1 MTTTKKS
8 GGRRRMKQMQGLLL
22 LSRLDESPTR
32 HKTKPQRVTVVLQ
45 PQLLE
50 LAYSSLDDQDMLRPL
65 GRIDLRDA
73 KLEQVPDGF
82 IIYEAG
88 NGLRKKFKLQ
98 DKDKATTDAWFLA
111 VYTAI
116 TEYERLPISASEDVG
131 HKFSAV
137 LTSSMRDDHTETVEF
152 ELSCQLVLPAR
163 PVDKPSIKWKAWKTF
178 SELQA
183 FDDELRVSFG
193 AHMTQIVFPRDRKR
207 DSLFGGMRKK
217 SLQELKEQQLA
228 LYVEQ
233 VRYHVTIL
241 QALLVLLML
250 YFVSRTIGISD
261 ARNFH

>member
-1 MTTTKKS
+1 MTTAPQTKKK
-8 GGRRRMKQMQGLLL
+8 GGHRRMKQMKGLLL
-22 LSRLDESPTR
+22 LSRLDGQQSGKTR
-32 HKTKPQRVTVVLQ
+32 LNKPQRVTVVLQ

-50 LAYSSLDDQDMLRPL
+50 LAYSSLADQDMLKPL
-65 GRIDLRDA
+65 GRIDLREA

-82 IIYEAG
+82 VIYEAG
-88 NGLRKKFKLQ
+88 SGTRKFKLQ
-98 DKDKATTDAWFLA
+98 DKDKATTDAWFFA

-137 LTSSMRDDHTETVEF
+137 LTSSLRDDHTETVEF

-163 PVDKPSIKWKAWKTF
+163 PIDKPSIKWKAWKTY
-178 SELQA
+178 SELQT

-193 AHMTQIVFPRDRKR
+193 SHMKQIAFPRDRKR

-217 SLQELKEQQLA
+217 SLQDLKEQQLA

-233 VRYHVTIL
+233 VRVD
-241 QALLVLLML
+241 
-250 YFVSRTIGISD
+250 R
-261 ARNFH
+261 R